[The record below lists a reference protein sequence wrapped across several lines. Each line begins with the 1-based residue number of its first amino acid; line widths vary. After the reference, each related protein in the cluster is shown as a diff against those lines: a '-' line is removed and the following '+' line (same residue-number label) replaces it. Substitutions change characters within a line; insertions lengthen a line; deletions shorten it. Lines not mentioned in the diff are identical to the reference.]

1 VVAVTVSEKDRY
13 VHMRQARGS
22 DAPENRNEEIFAAHE
37 TLPSFAQTFSFAV
50 P

>member
-22 DAPENRNEEIFAAHE
+22 DAPENRTEEIFAVHE
-37 TLPSFAQTFSFAV
+37 ALPSFAQTFSFGV